1 MEMKRREL
9 WRFTSNIKIKYL
21 SRIWIQHCHINNAFI
36 VFLLAIRCQS
46 FIQYHSNSFQNHVT
60 FSCWILAFFKIY
72 FFFGISM
79 HNFMGCLAERTVFA
93 QIRVG
98 TQILEIEGEKTKEF
112 CSEPF
117 PTKHHFTELSTK
129 CQLRM
134 ATFHPNDKVFW
145 RLII

>member
-1 MEMKRREL
+1 
-9 WRFTSNIKIKYL
+9 
-21 SRIWIQHCHINNAFI
+21 
-36 VFLLAIRCQS
+36 
-46 FIQYHSNSFQNHVT
+46 
-60 FSCWILAFFKIY
+60 
-72 FFFGISM
+72 
-79 HNFMGCLAERTVFA
+79 MGCLAERTVFA

-134 ATFHPNDKVFW
+134 ATFHPNDKVF
-145 RLII
+145 